1 MRNLAEHRREIAK
14 KDLESTQ
21 IKQNVCIVSLV
32 IFCMILLSV
41 PICQFTSELLTRK
54 FPQLFQIGEL
64 VSNPQREAFEKF
76 ENTLEEEAILTNW
89 LLPNVQTTF
98 TSLFNIGNE
107 QAYIG
112 KEGWLFYR
120 ADIDA
125 VIGINDNPSQTSHTN
140 KYAHSKYNDALKT
153 LLDFKQQLA
162 AQNITLVVVPIPVKP
177 TIHPEQFSGRY
188 KEAKRPVH
196 NPSYTE
202 LIETLVSQGVI
213 VYDPSSLLYDA
224 KKKNTQYLRTD
235 THWKPE
241 AMERV
246 AKDLALF
253 INEDIE
259 FVNDPNPAYTKEVVE
274 IENIG
279 DIAKMLKLPEYQNIL
294 PPERITS
301 HIIKDYTG
309 ELWQPKRNA
318 EILFLGDSFSNIYS
332 LSGMGWGESAGFVE
346 HLSAQLS
353 RSIDKIVNNAGGA
366 LVTRQ
371 ALVKQPERMNG
382 KRVLIYQFAAREL
395 YSGDWKI
402 LPIPKIQST
411 SADNSEIPLQPTKD
425 ITVAATI
432 QAKTNPPIA
441 GSVPYTECIIAFHLG
456 KIKTPDLPEEIVV
469 FIWGMQENKWTEA
482 TKYKVGQIIKLNLKS
497 WISVEADYGSYNRI
511 ELDNEETWL
520 LDIYWGEIQ

>member
-1 MRNLAEHRREIAK
+1 MRNLAEHRRNTAK
-14 KDLESTQ
+14 KDLESTH
-21 IKQNVCIVSLV
+21 IKQNVCIVNLV
-32 IFCMILLSV
+32 IFCIILLSV
-41 PICQFTSELLTRK
+41 PICQFTSEILKHK
-54 FPQLFQIGEL
+54 FPQVFQVGEL
-64 VSNPQREAFEKF
+64 VSNPRREAFEKF
-76 ENTLEEEAILTNW
+76 EHTLEEKAILSN
-89 LLPNVQTTF
+89 LFLPIVQTTF
-98 TSLFNIGNE
+98 TSLFNMGNE

-125 VIGINDNPSQTSHTN
+125 VIGINDNSD
-140 KYAHSKYNDALKT
+140 HSKYNDALKT
-153 LLDFKQQLA
+153 LLDLKQQLEV
-162 AQNITLVVVPIPVKP
+162 QNITLIVVPIPVKP
-177 TIHPEQFSGRY
+177 TIHPERFSRRY
-188 KEAKRPVH
+188 KEVKTPIH
-196 NPSYTE
+196 NPFYTE
-202 LIETLVSQGVI
+202 LIETLISQGVI
-213 VYDPSSLLYDA
+213 VYDPSSLLYEA
-224 KKKNTQYLRTD
+224 KKENPQYLRTD

-253 INEDIE
+253 INERIE
-259 FVNDPNPAYTKEVVE
+259 FVNDPNTTYTKAIVE

-279 DIAKMLKLPEYQNIL
+279 DIAKMLKLPELQNIL
-294 PPERITS
+294 PSERITS

-309 ELWQPKRNA
+309 ELWQPNRKA

-366 LVTRQ
+366 LATRQ
-371 ALVKQPERMNG
+371 ALIKQPERING

-402 LPIPKIQST
+402 LSVPKVQPT
-411 SADNSEIPLQPTKD
+411 SADNSESPVQSTTG
-425 ITVAATI
+425 ITITASVI
-432 QAKTNPPIA
+432 DKTEPPIP

-456 KIKTPDLPEEIVV
+456 NIKTPDLPDEIVV
-469 FIWGMQENKWTEA
+469 FMWGMRENKWTEA
-482 TKYKVGQIIKLNLKS
+482 TKYKVGQNIKLNLQS
-497 WISVEADYGSYNRI
+497 WNSVEADYGSYNRI